1 MGRQRLHLR
10 SSAFICGKKSR
21 ISIFARSLLRVI
33 LTLMLFLKSVT
44 IGVPNREPNLG
55 ARLKS
60 KSNSPR
66 LPYLTKAGRE
76 NAQRKQQVS
85 FLSYFLLFS
94 FYFLFPQKILT
105 QPVPPMPL
113 FENIK
118 IGPGFKPDPRTIR
131 GISGGSER
139 ASDIAGRQE
148 TANGP
153 CVGFVG
159 KNPSHTLVLSS
170 DFNYLRV
177 QVQSPDDTTLVIQGP
192 GGTWCNDDS
201 EGKNA
206 GIAGQWL
213 AGTYSIWIGSY
224 REDKYTPYIIRV
236 TQVK

>member
-1 MGRQRLHLR
+1 
-10 SSAFICGKKSR
+10 
-21 ISIFARSLLRVI
+21 
-33 LTLMLFLKSVT
+33 MLFLKSVT

-55 ARLKS
+55 AKLKS
-60 KSNSPR
+60 KSNSPL
-66 LPYLTKAGRE
+66 LPYITKAEPE
-76 NAQRKQQVS
+76 NAQRRQKGKERKETS
-85 FLSYFLLFS
+85 FLSYFLVFS
-94 FYFLFPQKILT
+94 FYFLLSEKILA
-105 QPVPPMPL
+105 QPAPPMPL
-113 FENIK
+113 FDNLT

-131 GISGGSER
+131 GISGGLER

-170 DFNYLRV
+170 PFNYLRV

-206 GIAGQWL
+206 GIAGEWL
-213 AGTYSIWIGSY
+213 PGTYSIWIGSY
-224 REDKYTPYIIRV
+224 QKNKYTPYIIRV
-236 TQVK
+236 TQVQ

>member
-1 MGRQRLHLR
+1 
-10 SSAFICGKKSR
+10 
-21 ISIFARSLLRVI
+21 
-33 LTLMLFLKSVT
+33 
-44 IGVPNREPNLG
+44 
-55 ARLKS
+55 
-60 KSNSPR
+60 
-66 LPYLTKAGRE
+66 
-76 NAQRKQQVS
+76 
-85 FLSYFLLFS
+85 
-94 FYFLFPQKILT
+94 
-105 QPVPPMPL
+105 MPL
-113 FENIK
+113 FDNLT
-118 IGPGFKPDPRTIR
+118 IGPGFKPDPRTIT

-139 ASDIAGRQE
+139 ASHIAGSQE

-170 DFNYLRV
+170 AFNYLRV

-206 GIAGQWL
+206 GIAGEWL

-224 REDKYTPYIIRV
+224 QKDKYTPYVIRF